1 MKRISFFL
9 ALFVTVFACGLVN
22 AQVAENEIILENA
35 NGTFAP
41 DTIPRNLASQIVFD
55 LRVNIKEDV
64 AVLAGFTN
72 GYRVYSPDGATWTSI
87 AGAVET
93 DFNSAANGGPFTTGA
108 IGLWQD
114 GVGADTIGFGFAA
127 FGGGLAIPAGGYSQ
141 VGMHITVNLD
151 PGETANDGLTLCLDS
166 TATYP
171 PTNTWK
177 WAAQGTAYGVPL
189 GGDAFPFFSG
199 PHCYT
204 FQFIPNIPPSITNA
218 PTDIEALHCEP
229 FEFDFNAADPEN
241 DLPYTFAV
249 ISGPGTIDNNGVW
262 TWNPGF
268 VDVGNYVLQVAASDP
283 IAGQGPVAQ
292 VNVIVNNQAPVI
304 TNCPAQVLPAQ
315 VGVARTTDLNATDGC
330 NDVIT
335 WNIVGGTGMANASV
349 DGDGIVTFTAPAAG
363 PYTVEVEATDT
374 DMASA
379 VCVLSYE
386 ASEGEPYQVVIEKDE
401 GQTGFGALQ
410 GQFTDVDV
418 TLTNAEGPIGGFSF
432 LMAYDASAL
441 SFSGANVDNSPFY
454 QTCDWEYFTFRTGAN
469 GNCSGGCPSGLVSVT
484 GIAETNDGPNHPTDL
499 CMTGI
504 LFTLEFLVS
513 SDRNLECQY
522 VPVRFFWVDCTD
534 NTMSNWAGDTLI
546 VSKAVYD
553 YQNFDPQN
561 PYSEDMADPTYGFPT
576 YLGVQAECL
585 VGGGVGKP
593 EPYDEA
599 GFFNG
604 GVDIVCADDI
614 DARGDINLDGLAY
627 SIADVVMFTNY
638 FIFGNQAF
646 TIIEG
651 AQFPIEAATA
661 ASDVN
666 ADGLTLT
673 VADLVY
679 LIRVVVG
686 DAVAYP
692 KTVPVDVSYTN
703 ANGVLSVN
711 APVAAAFVISEGSE
725 PVLLA
730 DNMEIKTAEVNGQ
743 WRTIIYSTEANSTF
757 EGSFLDANGS
767 ISYIEMATYDGT
779 PVRNLEMPTDYSVA
793 QNYPNPFN
801 PTTTIEFAL
810 PASGDVSVKIYNV
823 TGQLVKQI
831 NGTFQT
837 GTHSIEVD
845 MTNQSSGVY
854 FYKVSA
860 NEFSKT
866 MKMVL
871 LK

>member
-9 ALFVTVFACGLVN
+9 ALFVAVFAFGLVN
-22 AQVAENEIILENA
+22 AQVTENAIILDNTTGLT
-35 NGTFAP
+35 GT
-41 DTIPRNLASQIVFD
+41 DTIGYNVTAQVQFNLRI
-55 LRVNIKEDV
+55 NIREDV
-64 AVLAGFTN
+64 GVLAGYTSGFT
-72 GYRVYSPDGATWTSI
+72 VYSPDGATWGLIDGSVNSDFSQAGGNFNVTS
-87 AGAVET
+87 V
-93 DFNSAANGGPFTTGA
+93 NKWTTGA
-108 IGLWQD
+108 
-114 GVGADTIGFGFAA
+114 GADTIGFNGVS
-127 FGGGLAIPAGGYSQ
+127 FGGGLVIPAGGYSG
-141 VGMHITVNLD
+141 VAWAITMPTVND
-151 PGETANDGLTLCLDS
+151 GANDGLTICLDS
-166 TATYP
+166 TATFP
-171 PTNTWK
+171 PSLTWK
-177 WAAQGTAYGVPL
+177 WAAQGAAYAPS
-189 GGDAFPFFSG
+189 GDVFPTFSG
-199 PHCYT
+199 PHCFTYA
-204 FQFIPNIPPSITNA
+204 FIPNIPPSITNA
-218 PTDIEALHCEP
+218 PTDIEDLHCGV
-229 FEFDFNAADPEN
+229 FEFDFDAADPEN

-249 ISGPGTIDNNGVW
+249 VSGPGTIDNDGVW
-262 TWNPGF
+262 SWNPGIG
-268 VDVGNYVLQVAASDP
+268 DVGNYVLEVAASDP
-283 IAGQGPVAQ
+283 VAGQGPVAQ

-304 TNCPAQVLPAQ
+304 TNCPVDVISAQT
-315 VGVARTTDLNATDGC
+315 GVTRTTDLNATDGC
-330 NDVIT
+330 SDVIT
-335 WNIVGGTGMANASV
+335 WSIVGGTGAAEASV
-349 DGDGIVTFTAPAAG
+349 DAAGIVSFTPTVDG
-363 PYTVEVEATDT
+363 PYDVIVEATDG
-374 DMASA
+374 DMATTCTLNYLVSSGA
-379 VCVLSYE
+379 
-386 ASEGEPYQVVIEKDE
+386 PYQVVIEKDE

-410 GQFTDVDV
+410 GQFTTVDV
-418 TLTNAEGPIGGFSF
+418 TMLAADGPIGGFSF

-454 QTCDWEYFTFRTGAN
+454 QDCDWEYFTFRTGAN

-499 CMTGI
+499 CETGI
-504 LFTLEFLVS
+504 LFSLEFLVS

-546 VSKAVYD
+546 VSQAVYD
-553 YQNFDPQN
+553 YQNFDPQA
-561 PYSEDMADPTYGFPT
+561 PYSDNLANPNYGFPT

-585 VGGGVGKP
+585 VNPDPNKP
-593 EPYDEA
+593 SPYEGA

-614 DARGDINLDGLAY
+614 DARGDINLDGVANT
-627 SIADVVMFTNY
+627 IADVVMFTNY
-638 FIFGNQAF
+638 FIYGTSAF
-646 TIIEG
+646 TIIQG
-651 AQFPIEAATA
+651 ATFPIEAATA

-703 ANGVLSVN
+703 ANGVLTVN
-711 APVAAAFVISEGSE
+711 APVAAAFVISEGAE

-730 DNMEIKTAEVNGQ
+730 DNMEFKTAEVDGQ
-743 WRTIIYSTEANSTF
+743 WRTIIYSTEANATF

-810 PASGDVSVKIYNV
+810 PASSDVSVKIYNV

-860 NEFSKT
+860 NDFSKT